1 MLNARLYRTCWL
13 VAGVALVVALL
24 TLESPDRGPQP
35 ALGSTIDGQATLA
48 LTEYLTTVAPERPAG
63 SGADLAAA
71 RVVEGQLAQLR
82 GTGGKVQTQEF
93 QARDDGRR
101 VNLRNVYLAIPG
113 QGGGASRGGILV
125 VAPRDTPAGVAAG
138 ASATAIMLRLA
149 RLSATTRHL
158 RPHLFVS
165 TDGSTVGNAGIRW
178 FLSRFSSFPIAAVV
192 VLDGLGDVEGDR
204 IHVWS
209 HGMDNSQSL
218 GLAYMAESSIT
229 RAGGRPE
236 AIPGLGNQLLR
247 LAVPQT
253 FGDQG
258 APIARDIASVTLSGR
273 PDSPLREGARP
284 TAARLALTANAA
296 YDLLSVLD
304 QPDSIPG
311 PDAGLALAGR
321 LVRPT
326 VVRVCL
332 LLLALPILVL
342 AVDAVARLRRTRT
355 TFRVGARST
364 ALRAVTPL
372 VILATAHLVTLVGL
386 WPGTAAGWLPL
397 PSSAGFGWAALLGT
411 AVVVGV
417 AVISRWAVRRRL
429 DVLRS
434 PVAAEGTAGLVLFA
448 ALLVVL
454 WLVSPFALVLALPAG
469 HALLVASVAR
479 RPWHVWAAIGVAVL
493 PFVALAASVAGTLDS
508 NVLFAAW
515 YLVDTTASGARGATG
530 PLLAALIVGCL
541 WAMAAFA
548 MHHAR
553 THALPEGAA
562 APRRR
567 RPRLKLR
574 IERTP
579 VRRRR

>member
-1 MLNARLYRTCWL
+1 
-13 VAGVALVVALL
+13 
-24 TLESPDRGPQP
+24 
-35 ALGSTIDGQATLA
+35 
-48 LTEYLTTVAPERPAG
+48 
-63 SGADLAAA
+63 
-71 RVVEGQLAQLR
+71 
-82 GTGGKVQTQEF
+82 
-93 QARDDGRR
+93 
-101 VNLRNVYLAIPG
+101 
-113 QGGGASRGGILV
+113 
-125 VAPRDTPAGVAAG
+125 
-138 ASATAIMLRLA
+138 
-149 RLSATTRHL
+149 
-158 RPHLFVS
+158 
-165 TDGSTVGNAGIRW
+165 
-178 FLSRFSSFPIAAVV
+178 
-192 VLDGLGDVEGDR
+192 
-204 IHVWS
+204 
-209 HGMDNSQSL
+209 
-218 GLAYMAESSIT
+218 
-229 RAGGRPE
+229 
-236 AIPGLGNQLLR
+236 
-247 LAVPQT
+247 
-253 FGDQG
+253 
-258 APIARDIASVTLSGR
+258 VTLSGR

-429 DVLRS
+429 DVLRA

-515 YLVDTTASGARGATG
+515 YLVETTASGARGATG

-562 APRRR
+562 PPRRR

>member
-93 QARDDGRR
+93 QARDDDRR

-429 DVLRS
+429 DVLRA

-515 YLVDTTASGARGATG
+515 YLVETTASGARGATG

-562 APRRR
+562 PPRRR

>member
-429 DVLRS
+429 DVLRA

-515 YLVDTTASGARGATG
+515 YLVETTASGARGATG

-562 APRRR
+562 PPRRR